1 MKRSNEPVFWSLFGA
16 GGMLSALTGAALV
29 FVTGI
34 GVPLSLWLSPELM
47 SYANMLAFAQ
57 HWFGKLVIFAVIT
70 LFLWHATLRILLL
83 LHDFAI
89 RAGPATA
96 LIGNGLTMLCTLTAA
111 YLLLALGF

>member
-1 MKRSNEPVFWSLFGA
+1 MKRSNEPVFWALFGA
-16 GGMLSALTGAALV
+16 GGMLSALVGVALV

-34 GVPLSLWLSPELM
+34 GVPMALWLSPELM

-57 HWFGKLVIFAVIT
+57 HWLGKMIIFAVIA

-83 LHDFAI
+83 LHDFGI

-96 LIGNGLTMLCTLTAA
+96 LIGNGLALLCTLAAA

>member
-1 MKRSNEPVFWSLFGA
+1 MKRSNEPVFWALFGA
-16 GGMLSALTGAALV
+16 GGMLSALTGVALV

-34 GVPLSLWLSPELM
+34 GVPLALLLSPQLM

-57 HWFGKLVIFAVIT
+57 YWPGKLVIFAVIT

-83 LHDFAI
+83 LHDFGI

-96 LIGNGLTMLCTLTAA
+96 LLGNGLALLCTLAAA
-111 YLLLALGF
+111 YFLLALGF

>member
-1 MKRSNEPVFWSLFGA
+1 MKRSHEPVFWALFGA
-16 GGMLSALTGAALV
+16 GGMLSALTGVALV

-34 GVPLSLWLSPELM
+34 GVPLALLLSPDLM

-57 HWFGKLVIFAVIT
+57 NWVGKLVIFTVIV

-83 LHDFAI
+83 LHDFGI
-89 RAGPATA
+89 RAGPVSAF
-96 LIGNGLTMLCTLTAA
+96 IGNGLALLCTLVAA

>member
-34 GVPLSLWLSPELM
+34 GVPLALVVSPELM
-47 SYANMLAFAQ
+47 SYSNMLAFAQ
-57 HWFGKLVIFAVIT
+57 HWFGKLVIFFVIT
-70 LFLWHATLRILLL
+70 LFLWHAMLRILLL
-83 LHDFAI
+83 LHDFGVRQGPVPAI
-89 RAGPATA
+89 
-96 LIGNGLTMLCTLTAA
+96 IGNGFALLCTLFTA

>member
-16 GGMLSALTGAALV
+16 GGMLSALIGFSIV

-34 GVPLSLWLSPELM
+34 GVPLSLLLSPDLM
-47 SYANMLAFAQ
+47 SYPNMLAFAQ
-57 HWFGKLVIFAVIT
+57 HWFGKLVIFAVIA

-83 LHDFAI
+83 LDDFGV
-89 RAGPATA
+89 RSGPVTA
-96 LIGNGLTMLCTLTAA
+96 LLGNGLALICSLAAA